1 MDSLADT
8 KTWEQFEQEVAAESY
23 FAAELIAHLQK
34 TIIGQENML
43 RALLIG
49 LLSNGHLLLEG
60 FPGLAKT
67 LAVKTLAQA
76 IDANFSR
83 IQFTPDILPADILGT
98 MIYNIHTNEFN
109 VKQGP
114 IFSNF
119 ILADEIN
126 RAPEKV
132 QSALLE
138 AMQEHQVTIGNTT
151 YPIKAPFMVLAT
163 QNPIDQNGTY
173 ELPEAQM
180 DRFMLKVAISYP
192 SIDEERSIMQQ
203 HVRENKMAVPVCTI
217 AQIFKMQSLVKKV
230 HIDTKIEN
238 YILNIVFCTRYPE
251 NYGLSEL
258 KALIKFGSSPRGTI
272 NLAMAAR
279 AQAFLKNR
287 AFVTPEDVIAVIFEV
302 LRHRI
307 GLTYNALAEN
317 ITADNIIDKILKAI
331 PMP

>member
-1 MDSLADT
+1 MNSEVDI
-8 KTWEQFEQEVAAESY
+8 KNWELFEIEVAEESC
-23 FAAELIAHLQK
+23 FADNLIEFLKK
-34 TIIGQENML
+34 TIVGQENML
-43 RALLIG
+43 QSLLIG
-49 LLSNGHLLLEG
+49 LLGNGHVLLEG

-67 LAVKTLAQA
+67 LAVKTLARA
-76 IDANFSR
+76 INARFSR

-98 MIYNIHTNEFN
+98 MIYNVHTNEFN

-138 AMQEHQVTIGNTT
+138 VMQEHQVTIGNNT
-151 YPIKAPFMVLAT
+151 YPVTAPFMVLAT
-163 QNPIDQNGTY
+163 QNPIDQSGTY

-180 DRFMLKVAISYP
+180 DRFMLKITISYP
-192 SIDEERSIMQQ
+192 SIEEERYIMQK
-203 HVRENKMAVPVCTI
+203 HIEEGGI
-217 AQIFKMQSLVKKV
+217 AEPSFNVAHIFRMQSLVKKV
-230 HIDTKIEN
+230 YIDAKIED
-238 YILNIVFCTRYPE
+238 YILNIIFCTRYPE
-251 NYGLSEL
+251 NYGLNKL
-258 KALIKFGSSPRGTI
+258 KPLIRFGSSPRGTI

-279 AQAFLKNR
+279 ARAFLKKR
-287 AFVTPEDVIAVIFEV
+287 AFVIPEDVASVIFEV

-317 ITADNIIDKILKAI
+317 VTSDNIIGQILRAV
-331 PMP
+331 PAP